1 MRKITKDVTMHQ
13 LVYILFFASLVY
25 KVVFIPSR
33 IVRITCRDLW
43 VAIALFVALDIFHL
57 IMYYIV
63 IKINP
68 ELTLYQIIE
77 KSLGKV
83 AAKIILGF
91 LTLYLLIRV
100 SVMLI
105 DYNLYSTDVLYP
117 SSWKPLALP
126 IIIVSVFCAYRG
138 LRSIA
143 RIFELIGT
151 GVAFAIIGTMVVVA
165 ISSDFSNILPIL
177 ESGMKIPLNGFK
189 EYMFFAG
196 DYFCILC
203 ILGQVKVE
211 KGIGLVLT
219 IPTVVAS
226 VFSIMFAM
234 AYYGFYEDVAVFQKE
249 GHALR
254 DIALFLLG
262 SQSLARFD
270 LIFSV
275 MWMIAILMRII
286 INTWALYYFL
296 KQTLGLK
303 DTVVQKYIL
312 SIIVIIAIWAIYS
325 FIDKNTLLFQ
335 RMITSEYKY
344 FVIIPLLFVLPV
356 SAPIMAYIAT
366 KKEKKRQINNQ
377 LYTKPAKE

>member
-138 LRSIA
+138 
-143 RIFELIGT
+143 
-151 GVAFAIIGTMVVVA
+151 
-165 ISSDFSNILPIL
+165 
-177 ESGMKIPLNGFK
+177 
-189 EYMFFAG
+189 
-196 DYFCILC
+196 
-203 ILGQVKVE
+203 
-211 KGIGLVLT
+211 
-219 IPTVVAS
+219 
-226 VFSIMFAM
+226 
-234 AYYGFYEDVAVFQKE
+234 
-249 GHALR
+249 
-254 DIALFLLG
+254 
-262 SQSLARFD
+262 
-270 LIFSV
+270 
-275 MWMIAILMRII
+275 
-286 INTWALYYFL
+286 
-296 KQTLGLK
+296 
-303 DTVVQKYIL
+303 
-312 SIIVIIAIWAIYS
+312 
-325 FIDKNTLLFQ
+325 
-335 RMITSEYKY
+335 
-344 FVIIPLLFVLPV
+344 
-356 SAPIMAYIAT
+356 
-366 KKEKKRQINNQ
+366 
-377 LYTKPAKE
+377 

>member
-1 MRKITKDVTMHQ
+1 
-13 LVYILFFASLVY
+13 
-25 KVVFIPSR
+25 
-33 IVRITCRDLW
+33 
-43 VAIALFVALDIFHL
+43 
-57 IMYYIV
+57 
-63 IKINP
+63 
-68 ELTLYQIIE
+68 
-77 KSLGKV
+77 
-83 AAKIILGF
+83 
-91 LTLYLLIRV
+91 
-100 SVMLI
+100 
-105 DYNLYSTDVLYP
+105 
-117 SSWKPLALP
+117 
-126 IIIVSVFCAYRG
+126 
-138 LRSIA
+138 
-143 RIFELIGT
+143 
-151 GVAFAIIGTMVVVA
+151 VAFAIIGTMVVVA

-286 INTWALYYFL
+286 INTWALYY
-296 KQTLGLK
+296 
-303 DTVVQKYIL
+303 
-312 SIIVIIAIWAIYS
+312 
-325 FIDKNTLLFQ
+325 
-335 RMITSEYKY
+335 
-344 FVIIPLLFVLPV
+344 
-356 SAPIMAYIAT
+356 
-366 KKEKKRQINNQ
+366 
-377 LYTKPAKE
+377 